1 MIELNRRAM
10 RQLPGNARLDIIRRI
25 ALFEEPGALDQVAR
39 LAREW
44 LSQHLRP
51 VPPANRH

>member
-1 MIELNRRAM
+1 MELNRRAM
-10 RQLPGNARLDIIRRI
+10 RQLPGNARLEIIRRM
-25 ALFEEPGALDQVAR
+25 ALFEEPGELEQVAR

-51 VPPANRH
+51 VLQANRH